1 MTMKTTTLRAGVAL
15 AGTVSLFALASPAYA
30 DCSLSTT
37 TNPSDTLNCTATTTT
52 DTSTVTFPT
61 TARETIYGSAIPVI
75 VNVTGAVDGYG
86 LALTQSD
93 TGNNLLSVNN
103 TGSIAVNAA
112 NTATIGGGNG
122 ALRIVSAG
130 EDVTYAGTGTISN
143 LGTGDALQIDASTA
157 TTPVDIIVNAGGA
170 LTATN
175 GNGAT
180 LMNAGTDSTINATF
194 TSIDAGAIGVMAQT
208 SNGALTLNT
217 GIIQSAGT
225 AVDAATTTGTLTT
238 NVTGNVTATGA
249 PDAALDLA
257 STSGAINAN
266 VTGGNVSNTTS
277 TAIMAD
283 TGGAATVTVASGRTV
298 SGATAISAPNAAGT
312 LVVTNDGTLNGTTA
326 AINSAAQTTLTNNA
340 AGTVNGALVLS
351 AFNDSVTN
359 TGTLTTSGAS
369 DFGAGN
375 DTLTN
380 NGTAT
385 LAGTVAFGD
394 GIDTIANGAG
404 DTLTLS
410 GATDL
415 GLGADVVTNAAT
427 GTINV
432 TGSLAG
438 GDGNDAI
445 TNNGTMTVA
454 SGATVDLGLGDDSLS
469 NTGTLTVTGTL
480 LGGDGI
486 DTLNN
491 AAGATTTIAGT
502 ANLGLGNDVIT
513 NAGTFNV
520 TGTLNTGDGNDSL
533 TNSGTYTV
541 SGTQDFG
548 VGSDTV
554 SNTGTINVTGSG
566 NLANLESF
574 TNAGAGTVNFAS
586 GSSLTAGAATSF
598 TNSGRLNA
606 EAGPVSITVP
616 TFTNA
621 ATGVIDMQDGA
632 NGDVTTITGNYVG
645 TAGSRVLIDANADLA
660 ASDRLVVSGN
670 ISGTST
676 LGVAYLGTASTFN
689 PTGAL
694 VVDGGGTTAAGS
706 FVLDPAS
713 VNNGLLTYGLDLRGA
728 DYYLS
733 SNFNVGVTGL
743 APVGR
748 MGSDMWYQSFDAY
761 HDGIAGRHGYRDGE
775 RSPFGV
781 WGNLYWSRDKWG
793 DTNATTTLF
802 GQNLTYSSEIEN
814 KRRGAQGGVDLG
826 FGGFTVG
833 ITGGYEHNEANNGA
847 FADYDIEGYNYGAY
861 ALFGSEAGLYGGVM
875 YKRDDYDIRYQDN
888 TRGFGLDITS
898 AHSDG
903 VDGEL
908 GFRTTGETMK
918 FDLNAG
924 LSWVKT
930 KIDPV
935 TLYGA
940 TFSYEGAESMR
951 GRLGARMIFPQ
962 AWGAFVGVKAFHEFK
977 KDNEALI
984 ITSGTTTGALLPD
997 PRGTTFR
1004 VEGGLGGDAKGGPV
1018 LTVWGDFGDSK
1029 GLGVRAG
1036 FRF

>member
-1 MTMKTTTLRAGVAL
+1 MKKLSLRCGAAL
-15 AGTVSLFALASPAYA
+15 AGGASLFALAAPAQA
-30 DCSLSTT
+30 DCTLTSGA
-37 TNPSDTLNCTATTTT
+37 NPSDTYTCVATTTT
-52 DTSTVTFPT
+52 DTVY
-61 TARETIYGSAIPVI
+61 AGSPSSSRAVPFNAPVDVFI
-75 VNVTGAVDGYG
+75 NTTGALDGYG
-86 LALTQSD
+86 LALTQSG
-93 TGNNLLSVNN
+93 TGTAAINVNN
-103 TGSIAVNAA
+103 TGSIAVSAG
-112 NTATIGGGNG
+112 NTSTTGGGTG
-122 ALRIVSAG
+122 ALRIVSTGAQVNYVG
-130 EDVTYAGTGTISN
+130 AGTISN
-143 LGTGDALQIDASTA
+143 LGTGAALEIDGSTA
-157 TTPVDIIVNAGGA
+157 TTPVDFTVNAGGM
-170 LTATN
+170 LTSTN

-180 LMNAGTDSTINATF
+180 LINTGTGSTINATF
-194 TSIDAGAIGVMAQT
+194 NGIDAGSIGILAQT

-217 GIIQSAGT
+217 GAVQSAGT
-225 AVDAATTTGTLTT
+225 AVDATTTTGTLTT

-249 PDAALDLA
+249 PAAALDLA
-257 STSGAINAN
+257 STSGAITAN
-266 VTGGNVSNTTS
+266 VTGGNVSNLTS

-283 TGGAATVTVASGRTV
+283 TAGAATVNVAATRTV

-312 LVVTNDGTLNGTTA
+312 LTVTNNGTVSGTTA
-326 AINSAAQTTLTNNA
+326 AVSSAAQTTLTNNA
-340 AGTVNGALVLS
+340 GATVNGALVLS
-351 AFNDSVTN
+351 AFNDTVTN
-359 TGTLTTSGAS
+359 NGTLTTSGAS
-369 DFGAGN
+369 NFGAGN

-404 DTLTLS
+404 NTLTIS
-410 GATDL
+410 GTTDL

-427 GTINV
+427 GTVNV
-432 TGSLAG
+432 TGSLLG
-438 GDGNDAI
+438 GDGNEAV
-445 TNNGTMTVA
+445 TNNGTFTVA
-454 SGATVDLGLGDDSLS
+454 SGGTVDLGLGDDSFS

-491 AAGATTTIAGT
+491 AAGATITIAGT

-548 VGSDTV
+548 LGTDTV

-586 GSSLTAGAATSF
+586 GSSLTSGAATTF
-598 TNSGRLNA
+598 TNSGRFNA
-606 EAGPVSITVP
+606 EAGPVTITVP

-645 TAGSRVLIDANADLA
+645 TAGSRVLIDANADLT

-728 DYYLS
+728 DYYLT

-761 HDGIAGRHGYRDGE
+761 HDGIAGRHGYRDSE

-802 GQNLTYSSEIEN
+802 GQNLSYSSEVEN
-814 KRRGAQGGVDLG
+814 HRRGAQGGVDIG

-833 ITGGYEHNEANNGA
+833 ITGGYAHNKANNGT
-847 FADYDIEGYNYGAY
+847 FAEYDIEGYNYGAY
-861 ALFGSEAGLYGGVM
+861 ALFGSEAGIYGGLM
-875 YKRDDYDIRYQDN
+875 YKRDNYDVRYVDL
-888 TRGFGLDITS
+888 TRGFTQEMND

-903 VDGEL
+903 WDGEL

-918 FDLNAG
+918 FDVNAG

-930 KIDPV
+930 RIDPI

-940 TFSYEGAESMR
+940 TFSYDDAESMR
-951 GRLGARMIFPQ
+951 GRLGARVIFPQ
-962 AWGAFVGVKAFHEFK
+962 AWGAFIGVKAFHEFK
-977 KDNEALI
+977 KDNEALF
-984 ITSGTTTGALLPD
+984 ITSGTTTGTLLPD
-997 PRGTTFR
+997 PRGTTIR
-1004 VEGGLGGDAKGGPV
+1004 AEAGLGGDAKGGPV
-1018 LTVWGDFGDSK
+1018 VTVWGDFGDSK

>member
-30 DCSLSTT
+30 DCTVTT
-37 TNPSDTLNCTATTTT
+37 TNNPSDTLNCVATTTA
-52 DTSTVTFPT
+52 DTTASTFPT
-61 TARETIYGSAIPVI
+61 TSREVPYGASTPIFA
-75 VNVTGAVDGYG
+75 NVTAALDGYG
-86 LALTQSD
+86 LALTQID
-93 TGNNLLSVNN
+93 TNTGPLTVSN
-103 TGSIAVNAA
+103 TGSIAVSAG
-112 NTATIGGGNG
+112 NTATLSGNG
-122 ALRIVSAG
+122 ALAIVSTG
-130 EDVTYAGTGTISN
+130 SPVIYSGNGTISN
-143 LGTGDALQIDASTA
+143 LGTGDALQINTNGSATA
-157 TTPVDIIVNAGGA
+157 AAITVNTGGA
-170 LTATN
+170 LVSTN

-180 LMNAGTDSTINATF
+180 LNALSAGSTIDATF
-194 TSIDAGAIGVMAQT
+194 TSIDAGAVGVVAQT
-208 SNGALTLNT
+208 SDGAITLNS
-217 GIIQSAGT
+217 GAIQSANAAIIANSTVGAIT
-225 AVDAATTTGTLTT
+225 A
-238 NVTGNVTATGA
+238 NVTGAVTATGA
-249 PDAALDLA
+249 PVAALALT
-257 STSGAINAN
+257 STSGPITAN
-266 VTGGNVSNTTS
+266 VTGGNVSNLGS
-277 TAIMAD
+277 TAIWTD
-283 TGGAATVTVASGRTV
+283 TAGPAIVNVSAGRTV
-298 SGATAISAPNAAGT
+298 SGDTAVAAPNAAGT
-312 LVVTNDGTLNGTTA
+312 LTVTNNGTLSGTTN
-326 AINSAAQTTLTNNA
+326 AINAAAQTTLTNTA
-340 AGTVNGALVLS
+340 TGTVSGALVLS
-351 AFNDSVTN
+351 AFNDTVTN

-369 DFGAGN
+369 NFGAGN

-394 GIDTIANGAG
+394 GVDTIANGAG
-404 DTLTLS
+404 DTLTIS
-410 GATDL
+410 GTTDL

-427 GTINV
+427 GTVNV
-432 TGSLAG
+432 TGSLLG
-438 GDGNDAI
+438 GDGNEAVTNSGTFAI
-445 TNNGTMTVA
+445 A
-454 SGATVDLGLGDDSLS
+454 SGGTVDLGLGDDSFS

-486 DTLNN
+486 DTLSN

-548 VGSDTV
+548 AGTDTV
-554 SNTGTINVTGSG
+554 SNTGTINVNGAG

-574 TNAGAGTVNFAS
+574 TNAAAGTVNFAS
-586 GSSLTAGAATSF
+586 GSSLASGAATTF

-606 EAGPVSITVP
+606 EAGPVGITVP

-645 TAGSRVLIDANADLA
+645 TTGSRVLIDANADLT

-670 ISGTST
+670 ISGTSS

-694 VVDGGGTTAAGS
+694 VVDGGGATAAGS

-728 DYYLS
+728 DYYLT
-733 SNFNVGVTGL
+733 SNFNAGVTGL
-743 APVGR
+743 APIGR

-761 HDGIAGRHGYRDGE
+761 HDGIAGRHGYRDSE

-781 WGNLYWSRDKWG
+781 WANLYWSRDKWG
-793 DTNATTTLF
+793 DANATTTLF
-802 GQNLTYSSEIEN
+802 GQNLTYSSEVEN
-814 KRRGAQGGVDLG
+814 KRRGAQGGVDVG

-833 ITGGYEHNEANNGA
+833 ITGGYEHNKANNGT
-847 FADYDIEGYNYGAY
+847 FAEYDIEGYNYGAY

-875 YKRDDYDIRYQDN
+875 YKRDDFDVRYFDAA
-888 TRGFGLDITS
+888 RGFTLEMNDARSTGW
-898 AHSDG
+898 
-903 VDGEL
+903 DGEL

-918 FDLNAG
+918 FDLNGG

-930 KIDPV
+930 KINPV

-940 TFSYEGAESMR
+940 TFSYDDAESMR

-962 AWGAFVGVKAFHEFK
+962 AMGAFVGVKAFHEFK
-977 KDNEALI
+977 KDNEALF
-984 ITSGTTTGALLPD
+984 ITSGTTTGTLLPD

-1004 VEGGLGGDAKGGPV
+1004 VEGGLGGDAKGGPI